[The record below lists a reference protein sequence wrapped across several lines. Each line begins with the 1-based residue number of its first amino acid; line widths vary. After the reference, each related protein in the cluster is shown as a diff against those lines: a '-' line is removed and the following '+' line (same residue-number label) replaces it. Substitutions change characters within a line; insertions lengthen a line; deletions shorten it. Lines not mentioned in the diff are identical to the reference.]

1 MEICNGNFLLS
12 TDKAKLQLHVIH
24 GFLANESYWARNIP
38 RAIVE
43 KSIANALCFGVYE
56 DEQQIGFARVITD
69 NATFAYLADVFVL
82 PVYRGR
88 GLAKWLMS
96 CIVSHPELQGLR
108 RWLLATRDAHALYA
122 QYGFRALEKPERFME
137 LHNPQ
142 VYAQAHF

>member
-38 RAIVE
+38 RAVVE

-88 GLAKWLMS
+88 GLAKWMMS
-96 CIVSHPELQGLR
+96 CILAHLELQGLR

-122 QYGFRALEKPERFME
+122 QCGFHALEKPESFME
-137 LHNPQ
+137 LHNPH
-142 VYAQAHF
+142 VYAQIHS

>member
-38 RAIVE
+38 RAVVE

-88 GLAKWLMS
+88 GLAKWMMS
-96 CIVSHPELQGLR
+96 CILAHLELQGLR

-122 QYGFRALEKPERFME
+122 QCGFHALEKPESFME
-137 LHNPQ
+137 LHNPH
-142 VYAQAHF
+142 VYAQTHS